1 MKNIQCKKLIEPI
14 CRKFLSP
21 TITSKCAFGS
31 KGQLLIE
38 NLCKKPG
45 PNIPTP
51 APNINYLLNKI
62 NYQNVIE
69 NLSKRTE
76 ITKEEASK
84 LVDDLYKT
92 KEELQAAPSE
102 KNRQRLNE
110 IASKF
115 PNLTHPQA
123 SELSEPKVIKENQWE
138 PKSPL
143 RVIHPFEK
151 LGAMTGGLRTH
162 DTSQVASERSYYLFG
177 QFAELEQALVR

>member
-1 MKNIQCKKLIEPI
+1 MKNVQCNKLLKSILRRFI
-14 CRKFLSP
+14 SP
-21 TITSKCAFGS
+21 TLTTNCAFGT

-38 NLCKKPG
+38 NLCKKSG

-51 APNINYLLNKI
+51 APNIHYLLNKV

-69 NLSKRTE
+69 NLMSRTDN
-76 ITKEEASK
+76 TQEEASK
-84 LVDDLYKT
+84 LVDNLYKS
-92 KEELQAAPSE
+92 KEELQTTPSE
-102 KNRQRLNE
+102 MNRRRLNE
-110 IASKF
+110 IAAKF

-123 SELSEPKVIKENQWE
+123 SELKEPKVIKETPWE

-177 QFAELEQALVR
+177 QLAELEQALIR